1 MTSAITSQS
10 FYTRRE
16 PCLTKPLET
25 PAPAAEALLGL
36 VLAMDPWIP
45 GYLN

>member
-1 MTSAITSQS
+1 
-10 FYTRRE
+10 
-16 PCLTKPLET
+16 LET